1 MRSSCTTSFTPKAGK
16 YKKNVGDS
24 VGHYTIIWM
33 YDPTIKRN
41 RTQPVNGKSL
51 SLVVAG
57 LPLLAFGIVWIIF
70 VNPRIQ
76 RIPETYSSETI
87 FQGTYQMSHFGQ
99 DPQIAT
105 LRIDAKTNTKSIENN
120 RIHLVENIYG
130 PTMELEI
137 PSLELPTYSIDLT
150 VDRRNRDYID
160 RDGKSIDG
168 KFAFPL
174 NLEKNNTYYLWNNLA
189 ETVLDY
195 KFIRSK
201 KIYDIETYEFRGAVL
216 NLPKKEYPFTPAS
229 ALIKDL
235 WPTLKDYEWS
245 SLDYSTKV
253 NVEPKSGIIID
264 RTDRATLNYINQDL
278 VETPT
283 FISVITF
290 TEQTKLNN
298 AKKATKKKRYL
309 AIYGLYYPYAMIII
323 GALLVIFSVSSY
335 LRISF
340 LRYKT

>member
-1 MRSSCTTSFTPKAGK
+1 
-16 YKKNVGDS
+16 
-24 VGHYTIIWM
+24 M
-33 YDPTIKRN
+33 YVPTIKRHKA
-41 RTQPVNGKSL
+41 QPVNGKSL
-51 SLVVAG
+51 SLAMVG

-76 RIPETYSSETI
+76 RVAETYSSEII
-87 FQGTYQMSHFGQ
+87 FQGTYQMGPFDQ
-99 DPQIAT
+99 DTQIVT

-137 PSLELPTYSIDLT
+137 PPLELPTNSIDLT

-168 KFAFPL
+168 KFAFPI
-174 NLEKNNTYYLWNNLA
+174 NLEKNNSYYLWNNLA

-201 KIYDIETYEFRGAVL
+201 KIYDIETYEFHGAVL

-229 ALIKDL
+229 ALIENL
-235 WPTLKDYEWS
+235 WPTLKDYELS
-245 SLDYSTKV
+245 SLDYSVKV
-253 NVEPKSGIIID
+253 NVEPKSGIMID
-264 RTDRATLNYINQDL
+264 RTDTATLNYINQDL
-278 VETPT
+278 VEIPI
-283 FISVITF
+283 FISEITF

-298 AKKATKKKRYL
+298 AKKATERKRYL
-309 AIYGLYYPYAMIII
+309 AIYGLYYPYAMVIA
-323 GALLVIFSVSSY
+323 GAFLLIFSVSSY